1 MARILVLADD
11 MTGANDTGAALHE
24 LGYEVLAVNDISQ
37 PVDGTEG
44 YDCVSVNLDSRPLD
58 AGTAYRQV
66 QGAAERFSGP
76 DTILFSKRID
86 STLRGNLGSE
96 CDALLDWRPG
106 DPVCFV
112 APAFP
117 KAGRIYHNDTLF
129 VAGTELTATPAA
141 ADPQC
146 PIRTASVKERF
157 QEQTRRKV
165 CVVPL
170 AAVREGADELICL
183 LRARYLEGTRIILL
197 EADREADIQA
207 AAFAAVHSGLPF
219 VCADPGPFTAAA
231 AHEYVPVGA
240 PSPYVTTSLS
250 GGVILGVVGS
260 INEVSREQ
268 LKMLCSREETKLA
281 VLDVQQVLTECRDN
295 AIIETVER
303 AVSQLSGAHTVLL
316 VLSTVLEPPAERLD
330 FEIAAERLG
339 SSAEEVRR
347 LVNDSLAETA
357 ERCLQR
363 TSAFGGLFSCGGD
376 TSAALLRR
384 LGVHCMRILGE
395 VIPLAVC
402 AQMAGGRLIVTK
414 GGMAGRP
421 DGMCLCVDYLRDRGL
436 SNN

>member
-1 MARILVLADD
+1 M
-11 MTGANDTGAALHE
+11 
-24 LGYEVLAVNDISQ
+24 
-37 PVDGTEG
+37 
-44 YDCVSVNLDSRPLD
+44 
-58 AGTAYRQV
+58 
-66 QGAAERFSGP
+66 
-76 DTILFSKRID
+76 
-86 STLRGNLGSE
+86 
-96 CDALLDWRPG
+96 
-106 DPVCFV
+106 
-112 APAFP
+112 
-117 KAGRIYHNDTLF
+117 
-129 VAGTELTATPAA
+129 
-141 ADPQC
+141 
-146 PIRTASVKERF
+146 
-157 QEQTRRKV
+157 
-165 CVVPL
+165 
-170 AAVREGADELICL
+170 ICL

-219 VCADPGPFTAAA
+219 VCADPGPFTAAG

-240 PSPYVTTSLS
+240 PSPYVPTGLS